1 MSSALA
7 HQNHPEG
14 LLEYRLWAP
23 PLELL
28 IQMWSRVPETAF
40 LANSQEMLLLL
51 VPLPG
56 IASVYPH
63 VAVKFQPTCHLLHK
77 VFLHPS
83 KYFPF
88 FKKKNEV
95 IYLIP
100 YRIKLK
106 FCPFALLS
114 FLFN

>member
-1 MSSALA
+1 MYPVPKWCKNDSLFATDLYFLTA
-7 HQNHPEG
+7 VT
-14 LLEYRLWAP
+14 LL
-23 PLELL
+23 
-28 IQMWSRVPETAF
+28 M
-40 LANSQEMLLLL
+40 LL